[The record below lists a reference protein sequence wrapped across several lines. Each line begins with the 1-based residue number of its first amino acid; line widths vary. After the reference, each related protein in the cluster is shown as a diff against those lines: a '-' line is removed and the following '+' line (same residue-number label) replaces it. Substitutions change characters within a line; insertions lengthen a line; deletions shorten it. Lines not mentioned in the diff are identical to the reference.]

1 MVRIYLDTGGFM
13 ALFSKEGWEII
24 KKELGEESDI
34 TFCISPFT
42 LEEFFFNILYKKR
55 EKEIIEKFCDGIEE
69 DPQKR
74 ANSFFQ
80 KFGDR
85 FAKFLSSF
93 EKVGVESEVLFLFA
107 NKNILARLTKN
118 VKTYDLLHLLTAIS
132 NRLDGLLT
140 TDEKFIEWLKRNKT
154 FFERDILPDFKLLLM
169 NVKECKLNVLR
180 FNDI

>member
-1 MVRIYLDTGGFM
+1 M

-24 KKELGEESDI
+24 KKEFDEECNI
-34 TFCISPFT
+34 IFCISPFT

-55 EKEIIEKFCDGIEE
+55 EKEIIEKFCGGIEE
-69 DPQKR
+69 DPKKR
-74 ANSFFQ
+74 AGAFFQ
-80 KFGDR
+80 KFGES

-93 EKVGVESEVLFLFA
+93 EKVGVESNVLFLFA
-107 NKNILARLTKN
+107 NKNILTRLTKN

-132 NRLDGLLT
+132 NRLDGFLT
-140 TDEKFIEWLKRNKT
+140 TDEKFIEWLKRNKNL
-154 FFERDILPDFKLLLM
+154 FERDIQPDFKILLM